1 LASVPPPRKPSIS
14 ALRLASVRICA
25 ALSVRMSLRLW
36 IQAHSFVDQL
46 ADGGYLTFVLVEVL
60 CRFAWLGWHPA

>member
-1 LASVPPPRKPSIS
+1 
-14 ALRLASVRICA
+14 VRICA